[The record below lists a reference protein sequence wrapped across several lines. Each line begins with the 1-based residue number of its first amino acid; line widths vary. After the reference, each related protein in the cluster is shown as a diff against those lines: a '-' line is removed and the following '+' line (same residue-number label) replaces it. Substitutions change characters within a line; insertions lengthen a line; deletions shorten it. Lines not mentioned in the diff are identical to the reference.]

1 MGLRPFDFWVW
12 GGKGVKAGVYG
23 WVIWGKKYP
32 GNWFGGKVI
41 CGKEI
46 PGKQTSFTK
55 KNYPSRRIMLEKN
68 LTPSYVAEKKFPQTK
83 FPQTKSLKYPPP
95 PAPPP
100 QKSNVR
106 PLRHVIGENRSHNC
120 AHESEKALLASV
132 STKGIALETGLNNT
146 VNKTLIHSWLDTIS
160 LRMPRSDETRA
171 RLYSPAKIQWNRN
184 VWQVM
189 LVYSHGCM
197 EVLLF
202 NRIFI
207 RCSMTR
213 GKAVHMQ

>member
-1 MGLRPFDFWVW
+1 MSR
-12 GGKGVKAGVYG
+12 
-23 WVIWGKKYP
+23 
-32 GNWFGGKVI
+32 
-41 CGKEI
+41 
-46 PGKQTSFTK
+46 K
-55 KNYPSRRIMLEKN
+55 KN
-68 LTPSYVAEKKFPQTK
+68 FPK
-83 FPQTKSLKYPPP
+83 PNFPKPNNTNTPPP
-95 PAPPP
+95 PPP

-160 LRMPRSDETRA
+160 LRMPRSDETR
-171 RLYSPAKIQWNRN
+171 LYSPAKIQWNRN